1 MRTHSCAPA
10 FLAYQGPFFM
20 SYLNDPKHWLD
31 RAEETRAKAEQFR
44 YNEEAR
50 QRMLRIAREYDQLAT
65 HAAERARS
73 NKQLEADGILS
84 RTGGAPDKS
93 FPA

>member
-1 MRTHSCAPA
+1 
-10 FLAYQGPFFM
+10 M

-65 HAAERARS
+65 QAAERARS
-73 NKQLEADGILS
+73 NKQLEANSIRA
-84 RTGGAPDKS
+84 RTNGAPDKS